1 MESATQFAH
10 SAKATVK
17 YLSQHAELETQLRTT
32 IGARCGRFAHGLTIP
47 SYAEGKDIYGCL
59 KTIPSGARGPVL
71 IVLVVNAARDAPA
84 SAHESNADTLGVLRA
99 EYGSP
104 EVISSEAYLYPHP
117 AGSLLVIDRASQNF
131 LPPRKGVGLARK
143 IGSDLLLALIEDER
157 ISSPWIHCSDADVRL
172 CSDYFEQV
180 STNQGEGA
188 SALLYR
194 FHHATGFEEF
204 DDNPPGL
211 NNAFE
216 KDSPTR
222 SGEEIRLNQAALEY
236 EMSLRYYVL
245 GLRFAGSHH
254 AFHSIGSTLAIHANA
269 YARVRGFPKREAA
282 EDFYLL
288 NKLAKVGQIGRLEGA
303 PLLLSSRSSF
313 RVPFGTG
320 AAIRKLLEGSGS
332 HVVTYDPKIF
342 HYLRAWHNALRQ
354 MFDSSGPRNSLVE
367 WLCTFADEDP
377 LIESARLIET
387 LTEIAAISAA
397 ERALSAPG
405 AQAQKRLL
413 DGFDG
418 FRTLKFA
425 HALRASGL
433 KSLPLHDAL
442 DQASFITLNAQA
454 KTKTTKDLAQEIE
467 SLEMLKTN
475 AAPFFRKTR
484 GGAL

>member
-10 SAKATVK
+10 AAKATVK
-17 YLSQHAELETQLRTT
+17 YLSQHAELEAQLRTT
-32 IGARCGRFAHGLTIP
+32 ITARCGQFAHGLTIP
-47 SYAEGKDIYGCL
+47 SYAEGKGVSDCL
-59 KTIPSGARGPVL
+59 KTVPSGARGPVL
-71 IVLVVNAARDAPA
+71 IVLVVNAPREAPA
-84 SAHESNADTLGVLRA
+84 SVHVSNADSLEVLRA
-99 EYGSP
+99 EYGAP
-104 EVISSEAYLYPHP
+104 EVIASEAYLYPHP
-117 AGSLLVIDRASQNF
+117 AGSLVVIDRASQNF

-143 IGSDLLLALIEDER
+143 IGSDLLLALIEDKR
-157 ISSPWIHCSDADVRL
+157 ISSPWIHCSDADVHF

-180 STNQGEGA
+180 NTHHGEEA

-194 FHHATGFEEF
+194 FNHGTGFEEF
-204 DDNPPGL
+204 DDAPPGP
-211 NNAFE
+211 NNAL
-216 KDSPTR
+216 DQGSPIR
-222 SGEEIRLNQAALEY
+222 PGESIRPNQAALEY
-236 EMSLRYYVL
+236 EISLRYYVL

-269 YARVRGFPKREAA
+269 YAKVRGFPKREAA

-288 NKLAKVGQIGRLEGA
+288 NKLAKVGQIERLEGS

-320 AAIRKLLEGSGS
+320 AAIRQLLEGSES

-354 MFDSSGPRNSLVE
+354 MFDSSRPGNSLVE
-367 WLCTFADEDP
+367 WLRTFAYKDP

-387 LTEIAAISAA
+387 LAEVGAISTA
-397 ERALSAPG
+397 EKSLATPG
-405 AQAQKRLL
+405 SQTKKRLL

-418 FRTLKFA
+418 FRTLKFV

-442 DQASFITLNAQA
+442 DQASFITLSARA
-454 KTKTTKDLAQEIE
+454 ETKRTRDLAQEIE
-467 SLEMLKTN
+467 FLEMLETS
-475 AAPFFRKTR
+475 A
-484 GGAL
+484 GVIGSE